1 MLKQEEDYKIKLA
14 DLEKNLLEALA
25 TAEGDL
31 LENTLLIESL
41 TQTKEASHEI
51 SNALSASAEAS
62 ATLDARREA
71 YRGFS
76 RDGSRLYF
84 LVRDLV
90 LVNPMYQVSLAS
102 FVKLFE
108 AALRDA
114 SIDAGA
120 KLEERL
126 ARLTPLLERLVFFF
140 VGRGL
145 FKADRC
151 MFALH
156 LVHGM
161 HAEHFLER
169 EWELFTGELA
179 PDSGSDTAAA
189 QLNGDDANSN
199 SGPCR
204 PRGLPSWASLD
215 RAVACA
221 DMAAHLGPLVRKL
234 DLENGTRWN
243 RWARSPEC
251 EREFPPEAVRECTPF
266 QRVLITRCFRPDR
279 LMSALNA
286 FACEVLQVPSL
297 SPPPLSFA
305 SLYSIETEART
316 PTLLI
321 TTAGADPSKELA
333 DFAASVVGAD
343 HYAALAMGGGTHDL
357 AMQLLADASV
367 AGSWLCFQN
376 LHLVVAWLPAL
387 EKALAALAPHDCFRL
402 WLTTEPHGA
411 FPRVLLQ
418 QALKVTFELPPVQE
432 ECLFTI

>member
-126 ARLTPLLERLVFFF
+126 ARLRSGGAEPRQHDSTTLTAPL
-140 VGRGL
+140 
-145 FKADRC
+145 
-151 MFALH
+151 
-156 LVHGM
+156 
-161 HAEHFLER
+161 
-169 EWELFTGELA
+169 
-179 PDSGSDTAAA
+179 
-189 QLNGDDANSN
+189 
-199 SGPCR
+199 
-204 PRGLPSWASLD
+204 
-215 RAVACA
+215 
-221 DMAAHLGPLVRKL
+221 
-234 DLENGTRWN
+234 
-243 RWARSPEC
+243 
-251 EREFPPEAVRECTPF
+251 
-266 QRVLITRCFRPDR
+266 
-279 LMSALNA
+279 
-286 FACEVLQVPSL
+286 
-297 SPPPLSFA
+297 
-305 SLYSIETEART
+305 
-316 PTLLI
+316 
-321 TTAGADPSKELA
+321 
-333 DFAASVVGAD
+333 
-343 HYAALAMGGGTHDL
+343 
-357 AMQLLADASV
+357 
-367 AGSWLCFQN
+367 
-376 LHLVVAWLPAL
+376 LVVA
-387 EKALAALAPHDCFRL
+387 C
-402 WLTTEPHGA
+402 LTSHS
-411 FPRVLLQ
+411 
-418 QALKVTFELPPVQE
+418 
-432 ECLFTI
+432 